1 MTEEQEKPKEE
12 NPYIGLEEAKQIA
25 NEMREANKERKE
37 LLERE
42 ERFRAQMILA
52 GRSDAG
58 QIPQPPKEETAKEYK
73 DRVMRGE

>member
-1 MTEEQEKPKEE
+1 MSKMRIQMQTENNHKKP
-12 NPYIGLEEAKQIA
+12 
-25 NEMREANKERKE
+25 RKE
-37 LLERE
+37 MLERE